1 LLFGKTYKFLNIS
14 IHDVCPSN
22 FENVLSL
29 RKLLIEN
36 GITNITYLLIP
47 FYHEK
52 ETLLD
57 IKNEV
62 LEITTN
68 TEVILHGYTHM
79 SRDFKK
85 YDYRR
90 IFTYKEAE
98 FLLEDELSLRLDKG
112 IEMLKSLGI
121 TPKGFIAP
129 AWLFKKE
136 LLQLLKEKGFLF
148 TTDRRYIYNLQ
159 ENKKIFS
166 PVLTFGS
173 RGYVEDISIFS
184 FDKMF
189 FMLKALNVVRIALH
203 PVDIKNPSKIYKL
216 LKVLDYTRKEHFQ
229 ITSLYHIIKAKN
241 LIKN

>member
-1 LLFGKTYKFLNIS
+1 MFKFKTHKYFNSLF
-14 IHDVCPSN
+14 
-22 FENVLSL
+22 
-29 RKLLIEN
+29 
-36 GITNITYLLIP
+36 
-47 FYHEK
+47 
-52 ETLLD
+52 
-57 IKNEV
+57 
-62 LEITTN
+62 
-68 TEVILHGYTHM
+68 TH
-79 SRDFKK
+79 
-85 YDYRR
+85 
-90 IFTYKEAE
+90 KEAE
-98 FLLEDELSLRLDKG
+98 FLLEDKLSLRLDKG

-173 RGYVEDISIFS
+173 RGYMEDVSIFS
-184 FDKMF
+184 FDKVF
-189 FMLKALNVVRIALH
+189 FMLKALNVARIALH

-216 LKVLDYTRKEHFQ
+216 LKVLEYARKEHFQ
-229 ITSLYHIIKAKN
+229 INSLCHIIKAKN

>member
-22 FENVLSL
+22 LENIF
-29 RKLLIEN
+29 KLKELLAEN
-36 GITNITYLLIP
+36 GFDNITFLLIP

-62 LEITTN
+62 LEITTDA
-68 TEVILHGYTHM
+68 EVILHGYTH
-79 SRDFKK
+79 SSKDFGK
-85 YDYRR
+85 YDYRK
-90 IFTYKEAE
+90 IFTHKEAE

-112 IEMLKSLGI
+112 IEMLKELDI

-159 ENKKIFS
+159 ENKKIFL
-166 PVLTFGS
+166 PVLGFGS
-173 RGYVEDISIFS
+173 RGYIEDVSIFS

-216 LKVLDYTRKEHFQ
+216 LKVLEYTRKEHFQ
-229 ITSLYHIIKAKN
+229 INGLYHIIKAKN

>member
-68 TEVILHGYTHM
+68 AEGDLSIILC
-79 SRDFKK
+79 
-85 YDYRR
+85 
-90 IFTYKEAE
+90 
-98 FLLEDELSLRLDKG
+98 L
-112 IEMLKSLGI
+112 I
-121 TPKGFIAP
+121 TK
-129 AWLFKKE
+129 
-136 LLQLLKEKGFLF
+136 
-148 TTDRRYIYNLQ
+148 
-159 ENKKIFS
+159 S
-166 PVLTFGS
+166 PVEYL
-173 RGYVEDISIFS
+173 
-184 FDKMF
+184 
-189 FMLKALNVVRIALH
+189 
-203 PVDIKNPSKIYKL
+203 
-216 LKVLDYTRKEHFQ
+216 
-229 ITSLYHIIKAKN
+229 
-241 LIKN
+241 